1 MFPYGKDEQFL
12 QQKSYNSRFDPT
24 FTLRKDE
31 QFLQQKSYNSRLDP
45 TFTLRYQGKVQLF
58 QKIKS
63 LTLYGIAV

>member
-45 TFTLRYQGKVQLF
+45 TFTLTLLSLF
-58 QKIKS
+58 
-63 LTLYGIAV
+63 GIRAKFNYFKK

>member
-1 MFPYGKDEQFL
+1 MFPYG
-12 QQKSYNSRFDPT
+12 
-24 FTLRKDE
+24 KDE